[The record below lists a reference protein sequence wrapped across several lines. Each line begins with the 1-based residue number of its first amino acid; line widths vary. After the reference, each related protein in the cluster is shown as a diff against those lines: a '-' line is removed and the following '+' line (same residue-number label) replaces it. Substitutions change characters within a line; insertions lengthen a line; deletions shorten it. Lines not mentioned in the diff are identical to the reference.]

1 MIEVGKLVEPLIDK
15 ISQKILEGPVI
26 HSDETPIQVLK
37 EPGKSVGSKSY
48 MWVMARGSPGT
59 KAVIFHY
66 HSSRSQTVPKSL
78 FADYRGYLQADGY
91 SGYDSV
97 TKDESP
103 IRRIGCWAHV
113 RRKFVDALKSAPRG
127 GEGTVANEAV
137 RLIKD
142 LYEIER
148 EAKDMDSDG
157 RYRVRQDRALG
168 KLTEMRTW
176 LDKRLSD
183 VLPKSMTGKAL
194 SYMDN
199 EWEYLS
205 RYIESGEL
213 SIDNNLAERA
223 IRPFAIG
230 RKNWMFSDTTHG
242 AKASAALYSLI
253 ETAKANGVEPY
264 AYLKHVFTE
273 IPKAGSDEGITA
285 LLPWEYKRNILR
297 Q

>member
-1 MIEVGKLVEPLIDK
+1 
-15 ISQKILEGPVI
+15 
-26 HSDETPIQVLK
+26 
-37 EPGKSVGSKSY
+37 
-48 MWVMARGSPGT
+48 MARGSPGI
-59 KAVIFHY
+59 KAVIFNY

-148 EAKDMDSDG
+148 AVKDMDSDG
-157 RYRVRQDRALG
+157 RYRVRQERALA
-168 KLTEMRTW
+168 KLTEMRAW
-176 LDKRLSD
+176 LDKRLSE

-205 RYIESGEL
+205 RYVESGEL

-273 IPKAGSDEGITA
+273 IPKAGSDEVITA
-285 LLPWEYKRNILR
+285 LLPWEYKRIILR

>member
-1 MIEVGKLVEPLIDK
+1 
-15 ISQKILEGPVI
+15 
-26 HSDETPIQVLK
+26 
-37 EPGKSVGSKSY
+37 
-48 MWVMARGSPGT
+48 
-59 KAVIFHY
+59 
-66 HSSRSQTVPKSL
+66 
-78 FADYRGYLQADGY
+78 
-91 SGYDSV
+91 
-97 TKDESP
+97 
-103 IRRIGCWAHV
+103 
-113 RRKFVDALKSAPRG
+113 
-127 GEGTVANEAV
+127 
-137 RLIKD
+137 
-142 LYEIER
+142 
-148 EAKDMDSDG
+148 MDSAG
-157 RYRVRQDRALG
+157 RYRVRQDRARA
-168 KLTEMRTW
+168 KLTEMRAW
-176 LDKRLSD
+176 LDRRLSD

-205 RYIESGEL
+205 RYVESGEL

-230 RKNWMFSDTTHG
+230 RKNWMFSDTTNG

-285 LLPWEYKRNILR
+285 LLPWEYKRNIPR